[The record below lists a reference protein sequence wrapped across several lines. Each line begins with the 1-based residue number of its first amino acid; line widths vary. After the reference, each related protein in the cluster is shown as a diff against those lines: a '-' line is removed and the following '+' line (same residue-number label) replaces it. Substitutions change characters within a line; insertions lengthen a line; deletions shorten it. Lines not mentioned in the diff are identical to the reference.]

1 MPAPAGPAAPKR
13 HRRRRS
19 AGGRTAYQ
27 ARPSAAIAQ
36 AVAHTVDARQ
46 AESLSTRAWSDD
58 MNRVARVTSTP
69 ECGMV
74 ALNCVRMSGADP
86 IRRRAAAGARAR
98 GLAPRARRAHRAE
111 YVCNAVAEAA

>member
-1 MPAPAGPAAPKR
+1 MPAPAGPAVPKR

-19 AGGRTAYQ
+19 AGGRTVSQ

-36 AVAHTVDARQ
+36 AAARSADAHPA
-46 AESLSTRAWSDD
+46 ASLTTRAWSDD

-69 ECGMV
+69 EYGMV

-86 IRRRAAAGARAR
+86 VRRGAAAGARAR

-111 YVCNAVAEAA
+111 YVCIAVAEAA